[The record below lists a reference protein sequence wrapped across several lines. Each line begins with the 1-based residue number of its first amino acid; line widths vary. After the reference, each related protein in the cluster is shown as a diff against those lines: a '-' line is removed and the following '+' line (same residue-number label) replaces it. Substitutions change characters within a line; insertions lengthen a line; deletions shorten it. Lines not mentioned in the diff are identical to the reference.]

1 MLKFYKI
8 LNLIEKTNRHMQLS
22 IFKVKG
28 IFFKK
33 KTEQNGHNCYFSYC
47 FFFKLDNLREIIK
60 QNIIDRISRVTFPIN
75 VICILFS
82 VVML

>member
-1 MLKFYKI
+1 MVI
-8 LNLIEKTNRHMQLS
+8 TA
-22 IFKVKG
+22 IFPIV
-28 IFFKK
+28 
-33 KTEQNGHNCYFSYC
+33 
-47 FFFKLDNLREIIK
+47 FFKLDNLREIIK